1 MEKITLKQFRV
12 IKRGLYNDTIFTQNN
27 WYLKAPIMGKTLADI
42 KFNKCRK
49 PSILRGETVR
59 TKGKEFICWSID
71 WNNLSQTLY
80 VITVDGKIFYYCF
93 SNIFAPASSAFHTL
107 TEVYWDGHNAQ
118 MNWRWAGTNDAEC
131 FYSMFHDEQQ
141 LRPIE
146 YKKIKDPSKHI
157 EDLYYHY

>member
-1 MEKITLKQFRV
+1 MGKIHLKQYRA
-12 IKRGLYNDTIFTQNN
+12 IKQGFYRDTTFAGTTG
-27 WYLKAPIMGKTLADI
+27 YLKSPIMGKKLEDI

-49 PSILRGETVR
+49 PSILRGETVI

-71 WNNLSQTLY
+71 WNNLANTLY

-107 TEVYWDGHNAQ
+107 TEVYWDGHNDQ
-118 MNWRWAGTNDAEC
+118 MNWRWAGTRDAQC
-131 FYSMFHDEQQ
+131 FYAQFTGDKG

-146 YKKIKDPSKHI
+146 YKKVTDVTEHI